1 MIYGNPKAI
10 GLQSSFQIEKMVFI
24 SFMGGKPLIN
34 GNTKLVRFKAHFP
47 GRENEYR
54 GKEMLPSHIF
64 MFLTVLSEFSYS
76 PGTTRL

>member
-1 MIYGNPKAI
+1 MIYENPKAI

-34 GNTKLVRFKAHFP
+34 GNTKLVMFKTHFL

-54 GKEMLPSHIF
+54 GKEIDSIHCKRMVFISF
-64 MFLTVLSEFSYS
+64 MERKTLIRK
-76 PGTTRL
+76 P